1 MTFAKISKITHNR
14 KFIKKNIQI
23 KIKNIKI
30 KITNI
35 SKPIVIKI
43 QSNKNINFIKHIN
56 NVKFQQL

>member
-1 MTFAKISKITHNR
+1 MTFAKTSKIIHNR
-14 KFIKKNIQI
+14 EFTKKDIQI

-35 SKPIVIKI
+35 LKSIVIKI
-43 QSNKNINFIKHIN
+43 QFSKNINFIKYIN